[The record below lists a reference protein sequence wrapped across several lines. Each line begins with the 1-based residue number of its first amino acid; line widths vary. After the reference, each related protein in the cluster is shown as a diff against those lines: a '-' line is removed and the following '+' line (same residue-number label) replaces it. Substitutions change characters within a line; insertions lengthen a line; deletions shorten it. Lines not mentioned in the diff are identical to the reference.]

1 MLSKFNIAYVKN
13 AILKKFIIKPLMV
26 FRTLLEYEK
35 FFFIKT
41 KSSWCKC
48 RLSAPVGEF
57 LFIIFLIIENKFSYA
72 GYHNIHATKYGDTA
86 SFVLEKLI
94 KKYPKTNEIR

>member
-1 MLSKFNIAYVKN
+1 LHAAYIKN
-13 AILKKFIIKPLMV
+13 TILNKFIIKPLMV
-26 FRTLLEYEK
+26 LRALSEYEK
-35 FFFIKT
+35 FFFIKM

-48 RLSAPVGEF
+48 RLSALVGEF

-94 KKYPKTNEIR
+94 KKYPKINAIR